1 MRFTGYHEMSW
12 DFGVF
17 WCRYDCLQLGL
28 RVRALGW
35 FPPCDAMMNRAGRR
49 RRAVLPLLPLVAA
62 LGAAGLGFAPE
73 LRCPKVNG
81 QLDRSRLCG
90 RSAKPTGTI
99 PPVLRQISKLDS
111 LGFKRQQLHD
121 AARNVAFIAAIAATI
136 AGSWIFTGKWWKV
149 PLGLALPSMIYRLW
163 TTRGSTEKLAQVSA
177 SVDTK
182 YIASTEEAQKELH
195 MFMCS
200 GCGYTL
206 FPARGR
212 EGAFFNEKFKCPM
225 CGASKD
231 EFVDM
236 NDDDDDGSQAEAA
249 AAARKG
255 EATS

>member
-1 MRFTGYHEMSW
+1 MMKR
-12 DFGVF
+12 
-17 WCRYDCLQLGL
+17 
-28 RVRALGW
+28 
-35 FPPCDAMMNRAGRR
+35 DAAARR
-49 RRAVLPLLPLVAA
+49 RSPMLLALLPFVAA
-62 LGAAGLGFAPE
+62 VAASGFAFAP
-73 LRCPKVNG
+73 LRCPQVSAG
-81 QLDRSRLCG
+81 GRLCNG
-90 RSAKPTGTI
+90 RAAGRTRQQR
-99 PPVLRQISKLDS
+99 PPMVVRQISKLDA

-177 SVDTK
+177 SVDSK

-249 AAARKG
+249 KAARQG
-255 EATS
+255 GAANTS

>member
-1 MRFTGYHEMSW
+1 MMKERN
-12 DFGVF
+12 
-17 WCRYDCLQLGL
+17 
-28 RVRALGW
+28 GW
-35 FPPCDAMMNRAGRR
+35 RR
-49 RRAVLPLLPLVAA
+49 RRVLPLLPLVAA
-62 LGAAGLGFAPE
+62 FGTAIGFAE
-73 LRCPKVNG
+73 LPSPKVMRPQVG
-81 QLDRSRLCG
+81 DRSGNRLCG
-90 RSAKPTGTI
+90 RDLHRKEMEHLT
-99 PPVLRQISKLDS
+99 VRQISKLDS

-177 SVDTK
+177 SVDSK

-249 AAARKG
+249 KAARKG
-255 EATS
+255 ETNS

>member
-1 MRFTGYHEMSW
+1 
-12 DFGVF
+12 
-17 WCRYDCLQLGL
+17 
-28 RVRALGW
+28 
-35 FPPCDAMMNRAGRR
+35 MMNRAGRR

-62 LGAAGLGFAPE
+62 LGVAGLGFAPE
-73 LRCPKVNG
+73 IRCPKVNG
-81 QLDRSRLCG
+81 QHGQVSSSSRLCG
-90 RSAKPTGTI
+90 RWAKPSPT
-99 PPVLRQISKLDS
+99 PVGRQISKLDS

-212 EGAFFNEKFKCPM
+212 EGAFF
-225 CGASKD
+225 
-231 EFVDM
+231 
-236 NDDDDDGSQAEAA
+236 
-249 AAARKG
+249 
-255 EATS
+255 

>member
-1 MRFTGYHEMSW
+1 M
-12 DFGVF
+12 
-17 WCRYDCLQLGL
+17 
-28 RVRALGW
+28 
-35 FPPCDAMMNRAGRR
+35 
-49 RRAVLPLLPLVAA
+49 LPLLPLVAA
-62 LGAAGLGFAPE
+62 LGVAGLGFAPE
-73 LRCPKVNG
+73 MRSPKVNG
-81 QLDRSRLCG
+81 QRDQQSSRLCG
-90 RSAKPTGTI
+90 RWAKAAKAAKPS
-99 PPVLRQISKLDS
+99 PPVQRQISKLDS